1 VVQVA
6 ANGTVLRSEIVGSVQ
21 VRSYLSGM
29 PELRL
34 GLNDRVQFESNA
46 QRSLKKGAIEMEDVN
61 FHQCVRL
68 SRFDSDRTISFIPPD
83 KDFELVRCP
92 LRLSRAELL
101 LLTNLA
107 CPCSCVLCF
116 CVLVEG
122 RCPTVS
128 THRSSP

>member
-1 VVQVA
+1 VLTWAVVVQVA

-46 QRSLKKGAIEMEDVN
+46 QRSLKKGAIEMEDVI

-92 LRLSRAELL
+92 LRPAYAS
-101 LLTNLA
+101 
-107 CPCSCVLCF
+107 
-116 CVLVEG
+116 
-122 RCPTVS
+122 
-128 THRSSP
+128 